1 MSGADACTAAGLPL
15 SARSLLALLDAEGGA
30 ITAVAPIAQ
39 RSRNRL
45 YRLTLDAAPLAG
57 CILKV
62 VRQTDDPFWDH
73 HLRRE
78 HWLLNLLA
86 RLWPGGAPRAY
97 AAAFGPGWGLL
108 LSEDAGSRSL
118 AELAAS
124 AAGEGDSAALLEQV
138 AAVVAR
144 VAALHAALRAHERVF
159 RRVCA
164 SVELDRITSSSL
176 MARLRVARERLA
188 GERSL
193 PLPRPLR
200 DRYSEE
206 IIRPLVAG
214 RRQMI
219 HNSLS
224 PLNVVLGATPR
235 LVDWETMAYAAP
247 EFDLAELLRYPGLGL
262 DWQAVE
268 ALVQPAF
275 GAAVAPSRLRLA
287 ALTRAID
294 YAGSNALQR
303 RRALAE
309 GDVERAAQTS
319 KRLRWYLDEAE
330 ALAAAIGVADVLAVA
345 AALARAELDA
355 ARGE

>member
-1 MSGADACTAAGLPL
+1 MHHSEDCAAAGLPL
-15 SARSLLALLDAEGGA
+15 AAPALLTLLGAEGGA
-30 ITAVAPIAQ
+30 IVHVAPIAQ

-45 YRLTLDAAPLAG
+45 YRLTLDAAPLAS

-62 VRQTDDPFWDH
+62 VRQADDPFWDH

-86 RLWPGGAPRAY
+86 RFWPGGAPRAY

-124 AAGEGDSAALLEQV
+124 AGEADAHATLAEQLRATV
-138 AAVVAR
+138 ER
-144 VAALHAALRAHERVF
+144 VAALHTALRAHERIF

-164 SVELDRITSSSL
+164 SVELDRMTSNALVS
-176 MARLRVARERLA
+176 RLRVARERLA
-188 GERSL
+188 GGQ
-193 PLPRPLR
+193 PRMLSR
-200 DRYSEE
+200 ALLNVYRREVVW
-206 IIRPLVAG
+206 PLVSG

-224 PLNVVLGATPR
+224 PLNVVLGAAPR

-268 ALVQPAF
+268 ALVRPAL
-275 GAAVAPSRLRLA
+275 GAAIDPARLRLA
-287 ALTRAID
+287 ALARAID

-309 GDVERAAQTS
+309 GDVERATQTGA
-319 KRLRWYLDEAE
+319 RLRWYLDEAE
-330 ALAAAIGVADVLAVA
+330 RLARDIGVADVLADVA
-345 AALARAELDA
+345 APARAELDA
-355 ARGE
+355 APGA